1 MKLTKDRLV
10 SLIEEELEKVSK
22 ERKRERD
29 KLNRERSRAYRGGEL
44 MSLAHGIAEDDS
56 EDKKKSKRKGA
67 YKDCKGAGNQYHDSD
82 GRLSSKEDAAS
93 NSLYFSCP
101 EYPFRTGK
109 GMRAVSDPEDSGRGK
124 HKNKGKGRYRVKD
137 NQPLWEDL
145 EDEAEEVRN
154 TNDIKLDSLYL
165 RNIVRQELAKFSKAL
180 AQDNKGQDGC
190 TFPKVLDVMKQWKAA
205 EQFKPPKPK

>member
-1 MKLTKDRLV
+1 MKLTKERLV
-10 SLIEEELEKVSK
+10 SLIEEELEKVDK
-22 ERKRERD
+22 ERKRERH

-56 EDKKKSKRKGA
+56 EDDKKSKRTGA

-82 GRLSSKEDAAS
+82 GKLSSKGDAAS

-109 GMRAVSDPEDSGRGK
+109 GMRAVSDPADSGRGK
-124 HKNKGKGRYRVKD
+124 NKHKGKGRYRVKD

-145 EDEAEEVRN
+145 EDEAEEVRD

-180 AQDNKGQDGC
+180 AQDNKGQGGC
-190 TFPKVLDVMKQWKAA
+190 TFPKVLDVMKQWKSA